1 MTISFAYSVRVR
13 GFYFPVC
20 ALLHFLSCMLK
31 GGRRNRQLDIA
42 HWSGGETDRIFINK
56 TA

>member
-1 MTISFAYSVRVR
+1 MTISFAFPVRVR